1 MKLFEGYKNTLLV
14 LITPLIFGYMLGLTI
29 SSVVDYRLRDAI
41 INIPRPRNNIVVKLD
56 DLKIKTNRVKEHFT
70 SSLNEKKNEKKKKN
84 KTLKSD
90 KFEIKA
96 KKIIEKKTQKK
107 MKAKKIIEKKTQKKM
122 KAKKIIEKKTQKNK
136 ETQHKNKKKAKKNNE
151 EPGIEQFTNLWD
163 SDKIH
168 DQALTMY
175 SNNYNKNNK
184 KIKNN
189 KSFLNA
195 ANQEDTDQLYQS
207 VTI

>member
-14 LITPLIFGYMLGLTI
+14 LITTLIFGYMLGLTI

-90 KFEIKA
+90 KLEI
-96 KKIIEKKTQKK
+96 
-107 MKAKKIIEKKTQKKM
+107 KAKKIIEKKTQKKM

-136 ETQHKNKKKAKKNNE
+136 ETQNKNKKKAKKNNE

>member
-14 LITPLIFGYMLGLTI
+14 LITTLIFGYMLGLTI

-90 KFEIKA
+90 KLEIKA

-107 MKAKKIIEKKTQKKM
+107 MKAKKIIEKN
-122 KAKKIIEKKTQKNK
+122 TQKNK
-136 ETQHKNKKKAKKNNE
+136 ETQNKNKKKAKKNNE

>member
-14 LITPLIFGYMLGLTI
+14 LITTIIFGYMLGLTI
-29 SSVVDYRLRDAI
+29 STVVDYRLRDAI

-70 SSLNEKKNEKKKKN
+70 SNKKGSDKKTSLNSYKSKKKP
-84 KTLKSD
+84 
-90 KFEIKA
+90 
-96 KKIIEKKTQKK
+96 KKIIEKKTH
-107 MKAKKIIEKKTQKKM
+107 KIIE
-122 KAKKIIEKKTQKNK
+122 KTQKNK
-136 ETQHKNKKKAKKNNE
+136 KTQENNE
-151 EPGIEQFTNLWD
+151 EASIEKFTNLWD

-207 VTI
+207 VNI

>member
-14 LITPLIFGYMLGLTI
+14 LITTLIFGYMLGLTI

-107 MKAKKIIEKKTQKKM
+107 MKAKKIIEKKTQK
-122 KAKKIIEKKTQKNK
+122 NK